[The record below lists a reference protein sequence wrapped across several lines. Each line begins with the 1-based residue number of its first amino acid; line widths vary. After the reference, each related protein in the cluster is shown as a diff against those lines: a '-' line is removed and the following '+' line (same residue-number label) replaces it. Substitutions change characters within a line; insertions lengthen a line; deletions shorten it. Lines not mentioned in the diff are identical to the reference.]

1 MERIPMTP
9 LGFDKINQELK
20 RLKSVDRPQNI
31 RDIETAR
38 EHGDLRENAEYH
50 AAKEKQ
56 SLIEGRVRELEAR
69 LAAAEVIDPATV
81 NVGDKIVFGA
91 VVDLID
97 IDTEEKVTYGIVGD
111 DESDIKERKIGISSP
126 LAKGLIGRSKGDE
139 VAIRTPKGQRT
150 FEVIDVKYG

>member
-1 MERIPMTP
+1 MTP
-9 LGFDKINQELK
+9 SGYEKISQELR

-56 SLIEGRVRELEAR
+56 GLIEGRLRELEAR

-81 NVGDKIVFGA
+81 NAGDKIVFGA
-91 VVDLID
+91 TVGLID
-97 IDTEEKVTYGIVGD
+97 VDTNEAVTYMIVGD
-111 DESDIKERKIGISSP
+111 DESDIKEHKIGVSSP
-126 LAKGLIGRSKGDE
+126 LAKGLIGKSLGDE
-139 VAIRTPKGQRT
+139 VSIRTPKGQRS
-150 FEVIDVKYG
+150 FEITSVKY